1 MREIRRI
8 LVPVRHYEARALPVL
23 AKAAQLAR
31 AFGAQ
36 IELFHDIATPVLN
49 EALGTPG
56 YTLGS
61 IKRAARDAALAGL
74 ERLAAPW
81 RQRGVAVE
89 TCTVWDYP
97 PAEAIVRRA
106 LATATDLIV
115 VARHERHRLP
125 ALLGLTDWEL
135 LRQSPVPV
143 LLVKREEPYR
153 RPRVLAALDPEH
165 AFAKTSGLDQRI
177 LEAAAALS
185 GALRGSLA
193 ALHAYQPLPLP
204 PPPGV
209 LLDNRIPERMRKAAE
224 RVARSSF
231 EHALE
236 GTAVRGTRRHVVEG
250 SPAVVIPSTARKLR
264 SAIVVMGAVSRS
276 GLKRLFIG
284 NTAEKVMDALSCDL
298 LVVKPPHFASRVPR
312 ARRGV
317 LFATLAPVS

>member
-8 LVPVRHYEARALPVL
+8 LVPVRHYEARTLPVL
-23 AKAAQLAR
+23 AKAAQLAK
-31 AFGAQ
+31 ACGATV
-36 IELFHDIATPVLN
+36 ELFHDLATPVLN

-56 YTLGS
+56 YTLRS
-61 IKRAARDAALAGL
+61 IKHAARHAVLAGL
-74 ERLAAPW
+74 ERHAAPW
-81 RQRGVAVE
+81 RRRGVAVE

-106 LATATDLIV
+106 LASAADLIV
-115 VARHERHRLP
+115 VARHERHRMP

-135 LRQSPVPV
+135 LRHSPVPV

-165 AFAKTSGLDQRI
+165 AFAKTSGLDRRI
-177 LEAAAALS
+177 LEEATALS

-193 ALHAYQPLPLP
+193 AVHAYQPLPLP
-204 PPPGV
+204 PPPGM
-209 LLDNRIPERMRKAAE
+209 LLDNHIPQRLLEAAE
-224 RVARSSF
+224 GVARRSL
-231 EHALE
+231 EQALE
-236 GTAVRGTRRHVVEG
+236 GTAVRASQRHVVEG
-250 SPAVVIPSTARKLR
+250 SPVVVIPALARKLR

-284 NTAEKVMDALSCDL
+284 NTAEKIMDALSCDL

-312 ARRGV
+312 GRRGV
-317 LFATLAPVS
+317 LFATLSSGA